1 MPLYNGRMCEGVL
14 REKGHL
20 QTHCM
25 LSKVTALPDHRSST
39 VQTADRGTSAT
50 VQCYS
55 VCSTR
60 GTEWEGYPGRKCE
73 LGRGEK
79 TLTQSL
85 FNYTSN

>member
-39 VQTADRGTSAT
+39 VQTADRKCALL
-50 VQCYS
+50 Y
-55 VCSTR
+55 TR
-60 GTEWEGYPGRKCE
+60 NRVGGYPGHECE
-73 LGRGEK
+73 LGRGEE
-79 TLTQSL
+79 TLTESL